1 MITLVGVEKGGTGK
15 TTLAT
20 NLAVMRKNS
29 GKDVLLVDADMQ
41 KSANFWA
48 TMREEILPNN
58 RIPCIQKSGKGIG
71 LELLDLNERYQDI
84 IVDAGGR
91 DSVEL
96 RASMSVADKLYIPI
110 QASQFDLWT
119 LAQMDALVQAAKAFN
134 SKLKAYVIINRSS
147 SNPSVTESCETIE
160 LLKDFENLEY
170 SGITICDRI
179 AYRRA
184 ASKGLSVLELKPT
197 DQKAV
202 IEMNTFY
209 KKVYNEKAKFTQSA
223 A

>member
-1 MITLVGVEKGGTGK
+1 MIILVGVEKGGTGK

-20 NLAVMRKNS
+20 NLAVMRKSS
-29 GKDVLLVDADMQ
+29 GKDILLVDADMQ

-48 TMREEILPNN
+48 TTREEIIPEN
-58 RIPCIQKSGKGIG
+58 RIPCIQKAGKGIG

-119 LAQMDALVQAAKAFN
+119 LAQMDALVQAAKTFN
-134 SKLKAYVIINRSS
+134 SKLQAYVIINRSS
-147 SNPSVTESCETIE
+147 SNPSVTESAETIE

-170 SGITICDRI
+170 CGVTICDRI

-184 ASKGLSVLELKPT
+184 ASRGLSILELKPT
-197 DQKAV
+197 DPKAV
-202 IEMNTFY
+202 IEMNAFY
-209 KKVYNEKAKFTQSA
+209 KKVYNEKTKFTKSA

>member
-1 MITLVGVEKGGTGK
+1 MIILIGVEKGGTGK

-20 NLAVMRKNS
+20 NLAVIRKMA
-29 GKDVLLVDADMQ
+29 GEDVLLVDADIQ

-48 TMREEILPNN
+48 TMRNEVLPNN
-58 RIPCIQKSGKGIG
+58 RISCIQKFGKGIG
-71 LELLDLNERYQDI
+71 TELLDLTGRYKDI

-96 RASMSVADKLYIPI
+96 RASMAVADKLYIPI
-110 QASQFDLWT
+110 QASQFDFWT
-119 LAQMDALVQAAKAFN
+119 LSQMEELVQAARNFN
-134 SKLKAYVIINRSS
+134 PKLQAYIIINRSS
-147 SNPSVTESCETIE
+147 ANPSVTESNEAIE
-160 LLKDFENLEY
+160 LLKDFENLKY

-179 AYRRA
+179 AYRKA
-184 ASKGLSVLELKPT
+184 ASRGLSVLELQPI

-202 IEMNTFY
+202 KEMNTFY
-209 KKVYNEKAKFTQSA
+209 KKVYNEKTKLAKSA

>member
-1 MITLVGVEKGGTGK
+1 MITLIGVEKGGTGK

-29 GKDVLLVDADMQ
+29 GNDVLLVDADMQ

-48 TMREEILPNN
+48 TMREETLPTN

-71 LELLDLNERYQDI
+71 LELLDLSERYQDI

-96 RASMSVADKLYIPI
+96 RASMAVADKFYIPI

-119 LAQMDALVQAAKAFN
+119 LAQMDELIQSAKSFNPKLQA
-134 SKLKAYVIINRSS
+134 YIVINRSS

-170 SGITICDRI
+170 CGVTICDRI

-184 ASKGLSVLELKPT
+184 ASKGLSILELKPT
-197 DQKAV
+197 DPKAV

-209 KKVYNEKAKFTQSA
+209 KKVYNEKAKFTKSA

>member
-1 MITLVGVEKGGTGK
+1 MITLIGVEKGGTGK

-29 GKDVLLVDADMQ
+29 GNDVLLVDADMQ
-41 KSANFWA
+41 KSANFWS
-48 TMREEILPNN
+48 TKREEVLPNN

-71 LELLDLNERYQDI
+71 LELLDLTERYQDI

-96 RASMSVADKLYIPI
+96 RASMAVANKIYIPI

-119 LAQMDALVQAAKAFN
+119 LDQMDKLIESAKAFN
-134 SKLKAYVIINRSS
+134 PALQAYIIINRSS
-147 SNPSVTESCETIE
+147 SNPSVTESNETIK
-160 LLKDFENLEY
+160 LLKDFENLTY

-179 AYRRA
+179 AYRKA
-184 ASKGLSVLELKPT
+184 ASNGLSVLELKPL
-197 DQKAV
+197 DHKAMA
-202 IEMNTFY
+202 EMNTFY
-209 KKVYNEKAKFTQSA
+209 KKVYNEKTKFTKSA